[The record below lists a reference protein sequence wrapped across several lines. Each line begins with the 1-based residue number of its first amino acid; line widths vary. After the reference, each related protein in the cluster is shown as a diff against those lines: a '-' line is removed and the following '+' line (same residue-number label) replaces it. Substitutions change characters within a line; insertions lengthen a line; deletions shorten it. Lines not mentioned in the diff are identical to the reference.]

1 MIFMPIYT
9 YIVIFNQIILVNR
22 IKLFYRGYYV
32 LLLYEEK
39 KNLFLLNIQ
48 TIIKKMKTLN
58 YAAANNNDIIC

>member
-1 MIFMPIYT
+1 MPIYT